1 MKNIQNIEEITQNY
15 SKIWGKIRKS
25 FKKHELCNV
34 FFAGESNI
42 MLSLKW
48 LAFVSLLV
56 VGLPATVTGN
66 LNLSHLENDGHIPNS
81 DHKVL

>member
-1 MKNIQNIEEITQNY
+1 M
-15 SKIWGKIRKS
+15 GLS
-25 FKKHELCNV
+25 FFENAKKKPGLNNV
-34 FFAGESNI
+34 MGFFAGESGI

-48 LAFVSLLV
+48 LVLVSLLV

-66 LNLSHLENDGHIPNS
+66 LNLSHLENDGHIPHS

>member
-1 MKNIQNIEEITQNY
+1 M
-15 SKIWGKIRKS
+15 G
-25 FKKHELCNV
+25 
-34 FFAGESNI
+34 FFAGESGI

-48 LAFVSLLV
+48 LVLVSLLV

>member
-1 MKNIQNIEEITQNY
+1 M
-15 SKIWGKIRKS
+15 G
-25 FKKHELCNV
+25 
-34 FFAGESNI
+34 FFAGESSI

-66 LNLSHLENDGHIPNS
+66 LNLSHLENDGHIPPS

>member
-1 MKNIQNIEEITQNY
+1 M
-15 SKIWGKIRKS
+15 G
-25 FKKHELCNV
+25 
-34 FFAGESNI
+34 FFAGESSI

-56 VGLPATVTGN
+56 VGLGLPATVTGN
-66 LNLSHLENDGHIPNS
+66 LNLSHLENDGHIPHS